1 MKLSKI
7 SRAIAGLCAAAAVPA
22 FALPSTDYTNASEFV
37 GDTLNI
43 RISGATAVDPG
54 IIASAVFL
62 CDTTAQIDRY
72 SIQNNAVVFCKIDQV
87 KLPGTGKD
95 KLAVYKYSIG
105 GSGGGVQNVNNGTLI
120 PYVDLTKL
128 AANCAAGTNVTNP
141 ADLDG
146 TNPLPTFVD
155 TLCAGASNS
164 TLTTTNAQSYLGVSD
179 VEPNF
184 FGPAASAYNNL
195 SSQALASVL
204 FGAPVT
210 QNAYIALQK
219 AQGLSTS
226 GGGTCTPD
234 EQTIAACLPSLS
246 QAQLTSMYTQASQTW
261 PQLTGATILLADNVT
276 VAPDQRIFVA
286 RRADTSGTQKT
297 YEALIARTGN
307 TSAGGR
313 FCQPSVDPFLSGPNA
328 ADNAAALAACTATNK
343 SVRNSGSNQVLVCL
357 NTHDVGGRGAIG
369 VLSLEYKQTLA
380 NNVRFTKI
388 NGVMPTYAGVASG
401 SYTFYGDISLNQRIN
416 TANGAVGTQA
426 ALGYPAYITA
436 LLTNFA
442 SPTTVEIINGAPQPF
457 GPSGI
462 MALDVLATPTIPV
475 ADFTGATA
483 RNPWSRLVGGTTLNN
498 CQPGK
503 AARL

>member
-1 MKLSKI
+1 MKLTQ
-7 SRAIAGLCAAAAVPA
+7 IARAAAALCAVASAPA
-22 FALPSTDYTNASEFV
+22 MALVSSDYTNASEFV

-54 IIASAVFL
+54 VIASAIYL

-72 SIQNNAVVFCKIDQV
+72 SIQNNAVVFCKIDQA

-105 GSGGGVQNVNNGTLI
+105 GSGGGVQNVNNGTFI
-120 PYVDLTKL
+120 PYIDLTKL
-128 AANCAAGTNVTNP
+128 AANCNAGTNVTSP

-164 TLTTTNAQSYLGVSD
+164 TLTTSNAQSYIGISD

-184 FGPAASAYNNL
+184 FGAATGTYDNL
-195 SSQALASVL
+195 APGALATVL

-234 EQTIAACLPSLS
+234 EQTIAACLPSLT
-246 QAQLTSMYTQASQTW
+246 QAQLTSMFTQNTQTW
-261 PQLTGATILLADNVT
+261 PRLTGATILLADNVT
-276 VAPDQRIFVA
+276 VSPDQKIYVA
-286 RRADTSGTQKT
+286 RRVNTSGTQKT

-307 TSAGGR
+307 TSTGGR
-313 FCQPSVDPFLSGPNA
+313 FCQPSVDSFVSGPNA
-328 ADNAAALAACTATNK
+328 ADNTAATTLCTASNQA
-343 SVRNSGSNQVLVCL
+343 VRNNGSNQVLVCM
-357 NTHDVGGRGAIG
+357 NKHDTDGRGAIG
-369 VLSLEYKQTLA
+369 TLSLEYKQTAA
-380 NNVRFTKI
+380 NNIRFVKI

-401 SYTFYGDISLNQRIN
+401 AYTFYGDVSLNQRVN

-436 LLTNFA
+436 MKANFA
-442 SPTTVEIINGAPQPF
+442 SPATIEIINGSAQPF
-457 GPSGI
+457 GPSGL
-462 MALDVLATPTIPV
+462 MALDALASPVPT

-483 RNPWSRLVGGTTLNN
+483 RNPWSRLVGGTVLNN

-503 AARL
+503 AAKAL